1 MKKYTIKDKS
11 GAKKI
16 IYAKDLSHALTLAD
30 SSLNDSTYELY
41 LGNDFHPDDWAQ
53 IRNAI
58 KRFGLYVEE
67 YRKGMQTITVHGD
80 RKNLEKLL
88 TYFGHYKGYSKE
100 YNNIK
105 DSIKDAVSLIK
116 GDWFTLRRENDV
128 LYKVID
134 DQRKTINGFREAM
147 MVEVYQITF
156 TKDYKEYTIK
166 KVGNESFHPDR
177 WSSSDIVRF
186 NSAEEAMNWLK
197 RQLQLTKHRF
207 DSKAKDEANLPT
219 TIQALVNDE
228 EAAIKAYEVAIKNL
242 EGKIDETQMQVLI
255 NIMKDERRHVEN
267 LYAILNGKVTEKNL
281 EDSIKDAAP
290 GVDEKKF
297 NRLVSYFDVW
307 GKPSKGELQDVID
320 YYRLNSATAYQLL
333 IYWGY
338 KDEFKKLHF
347 YDSLSKAVK

>member
-1 MKKYTIKDKS
+1 MKKYIIKDRS
-11 GAKKI
+11 GTKKT
-16 IYAKDLSHALTLAD
+16 IYAKDLSHALTFVD
-30 SSLNDSTYELY
+30 SK
-41 LGNDFHPDDWAQ
+41 A
-53 IRNAI
+53 
-58 KRFGLYVEE
+58 
-67 YRKGMQTITVHGD
+67 
-80 RKNLEKLL
+80 
-88 TYFGHYKGYSKE
+88 
-100 YNNIK
+100 
-105 DSIKDAVSLIK
+105 KDAVSLIK

-134 DQRKTINGFREAM
+134 DQNKSINGFREAM
-147 MVEVYQITF
+147 IVEKYQIKL
-156 TKDYKEYTIK
+156 TKDFDYAIE

-186 NSAEEAMNWLK
+186 NSAKEAITWLK

-207 DSKAKDEANLPT
+207 DNKTKDEANLPT

-267 LYAILNGKVTEKNL
+267 LYAILNGQVTEKNL
-281 EDSIKDAAP
+281 EDSKMKDAAP

-297 NRLVSYFDVW
+297 NRLVSYFNAW
-307 GKPSKGELQDVID
+307 GKPTRRELQDVID

>member
-11 GAKKI
+11 GTKKTI
-16 IYAKDLSHALTLAD
+16 FAKDLAHALTFVD
-30 SSLNDSTYELY
+30 S
-41 LGNDFHPDDWAQ
+41 
-53 IRNAI
+53 
-58 KRFGLYVEE
+58 KVE
-67 YRKGMQTITVHGD
+67 
-80 RKNLEKLL
+80 
-88 TYFGHYKGYSKE
+88 
-100 YNNIK
+100 
-105 DSIKDAVSLIK
+105 DAVSLIK

-134 DQRKTINGFREAM
+134 DQNKSINGFREAM
-147 MVEVYQITF
+147 IVEEYQITF
-156 TKDYKEYTIK
+156 TKDYKDYTIK
-166 KVGNESFHPDR
+166 KVGNKSFHPDR

-219 TIQALVNDE
+219 TIQALINDE

-267 LYAILNGKVTEKNL
+267 LYAILNGQVTEKNL
-281 EDSIKDAAP
+281 EDSKMKDAAP

-297 NRLVSYFDVW
+297 NRLVNYFDVW
-307 GKPSKGELQDVID
+307 GKPTRRELQDVID

-347 YDSLSKAVK
+347 YDSLSKVVK

>member
-11 GAKKI
+11 GTKKTI
-16 IYAKDLSHALTLAD
+16 FAKDLAHALTFVD
-30 SSLNDSTYELY
+30 N
-41 LGNDFHPDDWAQ
+41 
-53 IRNAI
+53 
-58 KRFGLYVEE
+58 K
-67 YRKGMQTITVHGD
+67 
-80 RKNLEKLL
+80 
-88 TYFGHYKGYSKE
+88 
-100 YNNIK
+100 
-105 DSIKDAVSLIK
+105 IKDAVSLIK
-116 GDWFTLRRENDV
+116 GDWFTLRRENDI

-134 DQRKTINGFREAM
+134 DQNKSINGFREAM
-147 MVEVYQITF
+147 IVEKYQIKL
-156 TKDYKEYTIK
+156 TKDFDYAIE

-186 NSAEEAMNWLK
+186 NSAKEAITWL
-197 RQLQLTKHRF
+197 RHQLQLTKHRF
-207 DSKAKDEANLPT
+207 DNKTKDEANLPT

-242 EGKIDETQMQVLI
+242 EGKIDEIQMQVLI

-267 LYAILNGKVTEKNL
+267 LYAILNGQVTEKNL
-281 EDSIKDAAP
+281 EDSKIKDEVITIGNTEYRLYSRYGSYHLDELKTNDRVADFDSYSEAMASIRQWKKLGYITDSNDYKSKDAAP

-307 GKPSKGELQDVID
+307 GKPTRRELQDVID

>member
-1 MKKYTIKDKS
+1 MKKYTITDNQ
-11 GAKKI
+11 GNKKT
-16 IYAKDLSHALTLAD
+16 IYAKDLSHALTFVD
-30 SSLNDSTYELY
+30 S
-41 LGNDFHPDDWAQ
+41 
-53 IRNAI
+53 
-58 KRFGLYVEE
+58 KVE
-67 YRKGMQTITVHGD
+67 
-80 RKNLEKLL
+80 
-88 TYFGHYKGYSKE
+88 
-100 YNNIK
+100 
-105 DSIKDAVSLIK
+105 DAVSLIK
-116 GDWFTLRRENDV
+116 GDWFTLRRENDI

-156 TKDYKEYTIK
+156 TKDYKDYIIK

-177 WSSSDIVRF
+177 WSSSDISRF

-242 EGKIDETQMQVLI
+242 ESKIDETQMQVLI

-267 LYAILNGKVTEKNL
+267 LYAILNNNITEKNL
-281 EDSIKDAAP
+281 EDSKMKDAAP
-290 GVDEKKF
+290 GVDEKTF
-297 NRLVSYFDVW
+297 NRLVSYFNAW
-307 GKPSKGELQDVID
+307 GKPSKGELQDVIN

-333 IYWGY
+333 VYWGY